1 MITSPLERGKGVCYK
16 TIFVDDCHTP
26 LPLSR
31 GDLIKSKQILK
42 SLHLRVSMFQNSLFP
57 QQR

>member
-26 LPLSR
+26 LPFSR
-31 GDLIKSKQILK
+31 EDLIKSKQILNG
-42 SLHLRVSMFQNSLFP
+42 LHG
-57 QQR
+57 

>member
-26 LPLSR
+26 LL
-31 GDLIKSKQILK
+31 GILAVC
-42 SLHLRVSMFQNSLFP
+42 SWNF
-57 QQR
+57 